1 MTSSPFRPLDDVTEN
16 SKWRIRKDRP
26 RVVIEM
32 CWPFFAIFLRFW
44 VIRLFS
50 LTWKIPISGEILGVL
65 GTPFTQKWFKVVKTP
80 KRHFLGPD
88 HVFWAIIRVCT
99 IFRLTCRLVEEKKNE
114 LKTSQNRYISPL
126 CGAAPLWGGDPKF
139 FWETVL
145 DDVIK
150 HPKAHFDILKGFW
163 ATRVRILPF
172 PIYKL
177 YGSYYVVDADA
188 PHGDDVT
195 SGV

>member
-16 SKWRIRKDRP
+16 SKWRIRKERP

-32 CWPFFAIFLRFW
+32 CWSFFAIFLRFW
-44 VIRLFS
+44 VIWLFS

-114 LKTSQNRYISPL
+114 LKTSPNRYIFFGNCPRRRNQ
-126 CGAAPLWGGDPKF
+126 APQSAFRYL
-139 FWETVL
+139 E
-145 DDVIK
+145 
-150 HPKAHFDILKGFW
+150 GF
-163 ATRVRILPF
+163 L
-172 PIYKL
+172 
-177 YGSYYVVDADA
+177 SYEGPNFAISYI
-188 PHGDDVT
+188 
-195 SGV
+195 

>member
-16 SKWRIRKDRP
+16 SQWRIRKDRS

-32 CWPFFAIFLRFW
+32 CLPFFAIFLRFW

-80 KRHFLGPD
+80 KRHFIGPD

-99 IFRLTCRLVEEKKNE
+99 IFRLTCRLVEEKKWIKNFPKP
-114 LKTSQNRYISPL
+114 LYFTPLGGRPQIFLGDCPRRRNQAPQSAFRYLEGFLSYEGPNFAI
-126 CGAAPLWGGDPKF
+126 
-139 FWETVL
+139 TVL
-145 DDVIK
+145 
-150 HPKAHFDILKGFW
+150 
-163 ATRVRILPF
+163 RVSDNT
-172 PIYKL
+172 
-177 YGSYYVVDADA
+177 GC
-188 PHGDDVT
+188 
-195 SGV
+195 